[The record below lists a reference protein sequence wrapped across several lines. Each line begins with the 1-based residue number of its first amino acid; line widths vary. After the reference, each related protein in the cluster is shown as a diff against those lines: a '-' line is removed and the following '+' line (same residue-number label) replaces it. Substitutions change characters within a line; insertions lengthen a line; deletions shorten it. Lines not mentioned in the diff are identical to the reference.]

1 MATRNPT
8 EEWRRTCII
17 SLFCLM
23 EDELNGYNL
32 KQRLKKW
39 RIHKHLPVSPATIYR
54 ALGKL
59 EEQGC
64 LLSRSVKNGNYPP
77 STVFQITEAGKQRYQ
92 ELLEEESNFTRT
104 EFSEHVFIGMCSYLP
119 REERKRMARKR
130 KQDALRHLKKL
141 QQKLDNYEQEE
152 GKPYAEWLLLD
163 HEIHMVQAQITWLDH
178 FIDLLSKNKA

>member
-1 MATRNPT
+1 MATRNPN
-8 EEWRRTCII
+8 EEGRRTCII

-64 LLSRSVKNGNYPP
+64 LKSREVRNGNYPP
-77 STVFQITEAGKQRYQ
+77 STVFRITDTGRKMYE
-92 ELLEEESNFTRT
+92 ELLEEEANFTRT

-119 REERKRMARKR
+119 EDERKRLARKR
-130 KQDALRHLKKL
+130 KQDARRHLKKL
-141 QQKLDNYEQEE
+141 QQKLDSYDHEQ

-163 HEIHMVQAQITWLDH
+163 HEIHMVNSQISWLDR
-178 FIDLLSKNKA
+178 FIDLLNKKQA